1 MLKKVSDCAIRQSIF
16 VKVFMKRLCVI
27 AEANPFMIRLL
38 QRFAERSGLDILP
51 VPAGQDVFELVRQ
64 KKPAVIV
71 IDPELPGKVRGW
83 EVIRLL
89 REDDQ
94 TRQIPVVACTWMDE
108 ISLREIAGE
117 VNGRLQ
123 KPEIHYKD
131 FVGALRKAGVYE
143 LKQSIP
149 E

>member
-1 MLKKVSDCAIRQSIF
+1 MKVH
-16 VKVFMKRLCVI
+16 MKRLCVI
-27 AEANPFMIRLL
+27 AEANPFIIQLL
-38 QRFAERSGLDILP
+38 QRFAEKSGFDVLP
-51 VPAGQDVFELVRQ
+51 VQVGQDVLELARQ
-64 KKPAVIV
+64 KNPALIM

-89 REDDQ
+89 REDIEVCK
-94 TRQIPVVACTWMDE
+94 IPVIACTWMSE
-108 ISLREIAGE
+108 SALSEMAGQ
-117 VNGRLQ
+117 VSGRLQ

-143 LKQSIP
+143 TKQSIP

>member
-1 MLKKVSDCAIRQSIF
+1 
-16 VKVFMKRLCVI
+16 MKRLCVI
-27 AEANPFMIRLL
+27 AEDNLFITRLL
-38 QRFAERSGLDILP
+38 QRFAEKNGFDILP
-51 VPAGQDVFELVRQ
+51 VQVGQDVLELVRQ
-64 KKPAVIV
+64 NKPAVIV

-94 TRQIPVVACTWMDE
+94 TCNIPIIACTWMDE
-108 ISLREIAGE
+108 TSLGEMAGE
-117 VNGRLQ
+117 VSGRLQ

-143 LKQSIP
+143 TKQSIP
-149 E
+149 D